1 MLAFFLEG
9 QYLYLGE
16 TLLKMM
22 IQKVGYMPGF
32 LPYIDISPLRFFL
45 LVEMNK
51 IRDWNTV
58 SEKI

>member
-32 LPYIDISPLRFFL
+32 LPYSDISPLRLFL